1 MKNTVKI
8 TPKGAVK
15 IANGE
20 AAERSAAAYAL
31 NLREREDALASVGN
45 CAVIGS
51 LCNGER
57 VVLADNCGETMR
69 LLSFLPNKTANSPA
83 SAMESTTTPA
93 SAMEGTTTPTSAM
106 ENTTTSASTAGEGT
120 IAEGHSA
127 EDSATDGAIFWH
139 STISDGAATAVG
151 VKLCDVAGNVTSARS
166 CGNFAVIAT
175 TAETV
180 VLQRLADGY
189 KRLDTSEIQPLILL
203 TDTEHSAVSHQ
214 LSEYTFNAPYTSWT
228 SLSAVDRSAISKMVN
243 SALQA
248 MCSSAAFNGRYC
260 GCLAARIG
268 VRLYDDS
275 YLWMSAPQTV
285 GADLIS
291 PASAWTRVELNT
303 GSSGITHTRQA
314 SLSIDTFR
322 LGITVVEAFGEA
334 WDGII
339 KAVDLLVAPQP
350 RLFDTSSDVPTR
362 CATTTSSGSREQ
374 YLLIAPATRSRA
386 AIADALVNAPYW
398 QVVSSTSNFAAL
410 RQGRWIANN
419 CAESLMQTMPQFITY
434 SLQSASAIGNTVSA
448 NQCADAV
455 ALSGCKMV
463 CQSLCSN
470 IARTIGAGI
479 TVHRSMP
486 WNIAEYFT
494 PPLSNAAC
502 VAAIEVTLSSA
513 QGNSIISTWAN
524 LPFTPS
530 AIAPIVTFPD
540 PRATHIRIWLQG
552 SGEVMQWQADMVPD
566 ASSRQAIAVSANLE
580 NHPLSTT
587 GEQLITLPQQ
597 CVMSEPLAG
606 WLAISGKGNPL
617 VWQLS
622 RPLTGT
628 AIRAIASATSP
639 AYHSGLGR
647 YPLFIFA
654 TDGVYALPQLSSGNY
669 GEVRMLSRHTIA
681 TGCQPCETSHGIF
694 FTNTHGDVMSIGNG
708 LIKRHLKSTNAVQ
721 MAWNEVE
728 NELWLMKSDGSIT
741 VMMPSGRTYCRSLT
755 ASWLYSATNIAFA
768 AESNTLLDITR
779 ETTGS
784 AVTVQWLSQP
794 IMLSPALN
802 AKPRGIV
809 WNIFSD
815 ECALQLQINGER
827 GLSCHGFALSRLNIS
842 GIVGSPICQRIV
854 SPRLRSIRL
863 SISGQLKASELIL
876 PIFLQ

>member
-8 TPKGAVK
+8 TPKGVVK

-20 AAERSAAAYAL
+20 AAERGAAAYAL

-45 CAVIGS
+45 CLNIGS

-69 LLSFLPNKTANSPA
+69 LLSFMPNKTANSPA
-83 SAMESTTTPA
+83 SAMEN
-93 SAMEGTTTPTSAM
+93 TTTPTSAM

-127 EDSATDGAIFWH
+127 EYSATDGAIFWH
-139 STISDGAATAVG
+139 STISDGSATAVG

-189 KRLDTSEIQPLILL
+189 KRLDISEIQPLILL

-228 SLSAVDRSAISKMVN
+228 ALSAVDRSAISKMVN

-285 GADLIS
+285 GADLIN

-362 CATTTSSGSREQ
+362 CATTTSSGTREQ
-374 YLLIAPATRSRA
+374 YLLIAPATRSHA
-386 AIADALVNAPYW
+386 SIADALVNAPHW

-486 WNIAEYFT
+486 WNIAEYFA
-494 PPLSNAAC
+494 PSLSNAAC

-513 QGNSIISTWAN
+513 QGNSTISTWAN

-597 CVMSEPLAG
+597 CVMSEPHAG

-654 TDGVYALPQLSSGNY
+654 TDGIYALPQLSSGNY

-755 ASWLYSATNIAFA
+755 TSWLYSAANIAFA
-768 AESNTLLDITR
+768 AEADTLLDITR
-779 ETTGS
+779 ETTHS

-827 GLSCHGFALSRLNIS
+827 GLSCHGFALSRLNVS
-842 GIVGSPICQRIV
+842 GIVGSPIYHRIV
-854 SPRLRSIRL
+854 APRLRSIRL
-863 SISGQLKASELIL
+863 SISGQLKASEMIL
-876 PIFLQ
+876 PIFIQ

>member
-8 TPKGAVK
+8 TPKGAVQL
-15 IANGE
+15 ANGE
-20 AAERSAAAYAL
+20 AAERGTAAFVQ
-31 NLREREDALASVGN
+31 NLRERDDALACVGN

-51 LCNGER
+51 LRNGER
-57 VVLADNCGETMR
+57 VVLADNCGEAVR
-69 LLSFLPNKTANSPA
+69 LLTFLPNEPTNSSGTAS
-83 SAMESTTTPA
+83 
-93 SAMEGTTTPTSAM
+93 
-106 ENTTTSASTAGEGT
+106 ENTASDDT

-127 EDSATDGAIFWH
+127 EYSATDGAIFWH
-139 STISDGAATAVG
+139 SVVAGGDVTVVG
-151 VKLCDVAGNVTSARS
+151 VKLCDVAGYVTSARS

-214 LSEYTFNAPYTSWT
+214 LSEYTFNSPYTSWT
-228 SLSAVDRSAISKMVN
+228 ALSAVDRSAISKMVN

-248 MCSSAAFNGRYC
+248 MCSSAAFDGRYC

-291 PASAWTRVELNT
+291 SASAWTRVNLT
-303 GSSGITHTRQA
+303 ADGSGITQTRQA
-314 SLSIDTFR
+314 TLSIDTFR
-322 LGITVVEAFGEA
+322 LGVTVVEAFGEA

-350 RLFDTSSDVPTR
+350 KLFDTSTDVQTR
-362 CATTTSSGSREQ
+362 CATTSSGTREQ
-374 YLLIAPATRSRA
+374 YLLIAPATRSHA
-386 AIADALVNAPYW
+386 SIADALVNAPRW

-410 RQGRWIANN
+410 RQGKWIAGNS
-419 CAESLMQTMPQFITY
+419 AESLTQTMPPFITY

-448 NQCADAV
+448 SQCADAV
-455 ALSGCKMV
+455 ALSGSKMV

-470 IARTIGAGI
+470 IARTVGAGL
-479 TVHRSMP
+479 TVHRGMP
-486 WNIAEYFT
+486 WNIAEYFA

-513 QGNSIISTWAN
+513 QGNSKISTWEN

-552 SGEVMQWQADMVPD
+552 SGEVMQWQADMMPD
-566 ASSRQAIAVSANLE
+566 ASSRQATAVSANLE
-580 NHPLSTT
+580 NHPLNIT
-587 GEQLITLPQQ
+587 GDQLITLPQQ
-597 CVMSEPLAG
+597 CVISESLAG
-606 WLAISGKGNPL
+606 WIAMSGKGNPL

-622 RPLTGT
+622 RPLAGT
-628 AIRAIASATSP
+628 AIKAIASATSP

-654 TDGVYALPQLSSGNY
+654 TDGIYALPLLSSGTY

-681 TGCQPCETSHGIF
+681 TGSQPCETSRGIF

-708 LIKRHLKSTNAVQ
+708 IIKRHLQSMGAVQ
-721 MAWNEVE
+721 MAWNEAE

-741 VMMPSGRTYCRSLT
+741 VMMPGGRTYCRT
-755 ASWLYSATNIAFA
+755 ITTSWLYSAANAAFA

-779 ETTGS
+779 ETAHS

-794 IMLSPALN
+794 IMLSPTLN
-802 AKPRGIV
+802 AKPRGVV

-827 GLSCHGFALSRLNIS
+827 GMSCHGFALSRLSIS
-842 GIVGSPICQRIV
+842 GIVGSPICHRIV
-854 SPRLRSIRL
+854 APRLRSIRL
-863 SISGQLKASELIL
+863 GISGQLKANEIIL
-876 PIFLQ
+876 PIYLQ

>member
-20 AAERSAAAYAL
+20 AAERGAAAYAL

-45 CAVIGS
+45 CLNIGS

-83 SAMESTTTPA
+83 SAME
-93 SAMEGTTTPTSAM
+93 GTTTPTTAM

-139 STISDGAATAVG
+139 STISDGATTAVG
-151 VKLCDVAGNVTSARS
+151 IKLCDVTGNVTSARS

-228 SLSAVDRSAISKMVN
+228 ALSAVDRSAISKMVN

-362 CATTTSSGSREQ
+362 CATTTSSGTREQ

-386 AIADALVNAPYW
+386 AIADALVNAPHW

-479 TVHRSMP
+479 TVHRGMP
-486 WNIAEYFT
+486 WNIAEYFA

-552 SGEVMQWQADMVPD
+552 SSEVMQWQADLMPD
-566 ASSRQAIAVSANLE
+566 TSCHQATAISARLS
-580 NHPLSTT
+580 NHLLSPT
-587 GEQLITLPQQ
+587 GEQLITLPSRT
-597 CVMSEPLAG
+597 VFSEKLTG
-606 WLAISGKGNPL
+606 AIAFSGKGNPL

-622 RPLTGT
+622 RPLQGT
-628 AIRAIASATSP
+628 EIRAIASATSP

-654 TDGVYALPQLSSGNY
+654 ADGIYALPLLSGGAY
-669 GEVRMLSRHTIA
+669 GEVRMLSRHAIA
-681 TGCQPCETSHGIF
+681 IGCQPCETSHGIF
-694 FTNTHGDVMSIGNG
+694 FTNIHGDVMSIGNSI
-708 LIKRHLKSTNAVQ
+708 LRRHLHATAAVQ
-721 MAWNEVE
+721 MAWNETE
-728 NELWLMKSDGSIT
+728 GELWLMKPDGNLT
-741 VMMPSGRTYCRSLT
+741 VMMPSGRTHCRSLT
-755 ASWLYSATNIAFA
+755 PKWLYSAPGAAFA
-768 AESNTLLDITR
+768 ADGNTLLDITR
-779 ETTGS
+779 EASDS

-794 IMLSPALN
+794 IVLSPSLN
-802 AKPRGIV
+802 AKPRGVV

-827 GLSCHGFALSRLNIS
+827 GTSCHGFALSRLSIN
-842 GIVGSPICQRIV
+842 GTVGSPICQRIV
-854 SPRLRSIRL
+854 APRLRSIRL
-863 SISGQLKASELIL
+863 SITGRLNANELIL
-876 PIFLQ
+876 PTFLQ